1 MTHDPMDL
9 PDDLPAPA
17 DDRAASHLPGY
28 PVPAVL
34 LPATTGEPVD
44 LAGASKRRRLVVF
57 VYPRTGVPG
66 EDPLTPDWDAIP
78 GARGCTP
85 ELCSVRDVHAELVAA
100 GVEVYG
106 LSTQDTAYQ
115 REAVERLRLPYP
127 LLSDAELDLGGEMNL
142 PSFSVAGEKLFRRL
156 TMIIDRGVVQHV
168 WYPVFP
174 PHTHAGEVLDW
185 LRQAQHTPPGAADQ
199 GPMVAG

>member
-1 MTHDPMDL
+1 MTHDPMAL
-9 PDDLPAPA
+9 PDDLPAPV

-28 PVPAVL
+28 PVPAVA

-44 LAGASKRRRLVVF
+44 LAAASKSRRLVVF

-85 ELCSVRDVHAELVAA
+85 ELCSVRDVHAEFVAA

-106 LSTQDTAYQ
+106 LSTQDTGDQ

-127 LLSDAELDLGGEMNL
+127 LLSDAGLDLGGEMDL
-142 PSFSVAGEKLFRRL
+142 PSFSVAGEELFRRL
-156 TMIIDRGVVQHV
+156 TMIIDRGIVQHV

-185 LRQAQHTPPGAADQ
+185 LRRDRCRG
-199 GPMVAG
+199 GR